1 MSNGGL
7 SIKHRVMDESKV
19 DDGKGCTKP
28 AHEFFQIDH
37 PATGLART
45 WGSTHGD
52 GLVAT

>member
-28 AHEFFQIDH
+28 AHQFFQIDH
-37 PATGLART
+37 PATCWTSENLGIDP
-45 WGSTHGD
+45 W
-52 GLVAT
+52 

>member
-19 DDGKGCTKP
+19 D
-28 AHEFFQIDH
+28 DH